1 MTPKED
7 WNALLTAM
15 SASGALGLT
24 AGVFSGIIQKKHGSI
39 GGFIRGILASVFIG
53 VMVGWG
59 LADTDLSLNTRS
71 MITAICS
78 FVADDILLGLL
89 SLAALAGRDP
99 FGFFSR
105 MLSAYRGAA
114 TPVPKETEDK

>member
-15 SASGALGLT
+15 TASGALGMI
-24 AGVFSGIIQKKHGSI
+24 AGIFSGIIQKKHGSF
-39 GGFIRGILASVFIG
+39 GGFIRGVLASVFVG
-53 VMVGWG
+53 VLAGWG

-71 MITAICS
+71 MVIGICS
-78 FVADDILLGLL
+78 FIADDILLGLM
-89 SLAALAGRDP
+89 SLATLLGRDP

-105 MLSAYRGAA
+105 VLSAYRGAVVE
-114 TPVPKETEDK
+114 TKKEADK